1 MPNLPH
7 LENPRHLLPISSVVP
22 PPGPMDTVS
31 HVLLFASPWTIACQ
45 APLSMEFF
53 RPGYWSGL
61 TFSSLGDLPDPE
73 IKPASLVFPTL
84 ASEFLSTTR
93 EDSRSQSWDPTLH
106 TVPSQAVS
114 SPQRVP
120 LHPPPAW
127 IQCPFHRSSLFYVLI
142 TSTYVFPDTSYILT
156 HLNWDQDCREKYQ
169 QPRICRWYHT
179 NGRKQRG
186 TKEPLDEG
194 EKGV

>member
-22 PPGPMDTVS
+22 LPGPMDTVS

-61 TFSSLGDLPDPE
+61 TFSSPGDLPDPE

-84 ASEFLSTTR
+84 ASDFFTPVPPEKTPAARAETPHYIRFPARLCHLPR
-93 EDSRSQSWDPTLH
+93 ESPCTLPQPGFS
-106 TVPSQAVS
+106 VPSTGPAS
-114 SPQRVP
+114 SM
-120 LHPPPAW
+120 
-127 IQCPFHRSSLFYVLI
+127 C
-142 TSTYVFPDTSYILT
+142 
-156 HLNWDQDCREKYQ
+156 
-169 QPRICRWYHT
+169 
-179 NGRKQRG
+179 
-186 TKEPLDEG
+186 
-194 EKGV
+194 

>member
-1 MPNLPH
+1 MDYSLPS
-7 LENPRHLLPISSVVP
+7 SSVHGIFQARILEWFDIFFSGGSSWP
-22 PPGPMDTVS
+22 RDLTCITCVS
-31 HVLLFASPWTIACQ
+31 YISKWILYP
-45 APLSMEFF
+45 
-53 RPGYWSGL
+53 
-61 TFSSLGDLPDPE
+61 
-73 IKPASLVFPTL
+73 
-84 ASEFLSTTR
+84 STTR
-93 EDSRSQSWDPTLH
+93 EDPRSQSWDPTLH

-186 TKEPLDEG
+186 TKEPLD
-194 EKGV
+194 